1 MKQKR
6 LAITVNRY
14 LKLRRKKKCTSSHGR
29 IQTMRGPRL
38 FLFFPLKIDKDQKK
52 SLHVRRYR
60 VFTEYIG
67 EDKKKSLRC
76 SR

>member
-1 MKQKR
+1 
-6 LAITVNRY
+6 
-14 LKLRRKKKCTSSHGR
+14 
-29 IQTMRGPRL
+29 MRGPGL
-38 FLFFPLKIDKDQKK
+38 FLFFPLRIGEDQKKGFRDRRCRVFPENIGDEDQKK

-67 EDKKKSLRC
+67 QDQKKSLRC